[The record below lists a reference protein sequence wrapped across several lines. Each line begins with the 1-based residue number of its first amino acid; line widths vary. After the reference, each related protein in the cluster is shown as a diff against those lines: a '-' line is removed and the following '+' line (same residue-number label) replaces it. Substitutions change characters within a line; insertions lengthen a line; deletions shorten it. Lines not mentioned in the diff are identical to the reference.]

1 MPITPPMTP
10 LPHPVTAVVALEPVY
25 NILMS
30 ISALHRPEDYGGL
43 DDWVLQTASRM
54 APALREQH
62 DLLFDWLWMDSL
74 ANAVER
80 GSATESFPAY
90 LAALAIQP
98 PQVLRDRLF
107 YWFLYS
113 PHLRVGY
120 EYRIVTPPAPAKLL
134 ADYDLFCTFIT
145 ERVQGKIEEVQGVA
159 AMHALFNQPAQLQT
173 TLRVQGKIEE
183 VQGVA
188 AMHALFNQPAQL
200 QTTLVT
206 HLQTIWQE
214 FLAVEWSRIQPKLQ
228 ATVDAFQPIRL
239 EGLSIL
245 EAMQSVT
252 GRDLRPIYRLD
263 ALLTYQAVRFIPHLH
278 IGPYVVWFGN
288 HEELCI
294 GFAAHQPP
302 TSTARNRVFD
312 LDTLTNR
319 YKALAD
325 ETRLA
330 MLLALRREEELSTQE
345 FIDQFA
351 LDKSAA
357 SRHLRQLVATSLLE
371 ERRLDG
377 AKKVY
382 RVNKKAV
389 DELIEFLTGLG

>member
-173 TLRVQGKIEE
+173 TL
-183 VQGVA
+183 
-188 AMHALFNQPAQL
+188 
-200 QTTLVT
+200 VT

-345 FIDQFA
+345 LIDQFA

-357 SRHLRQLVATSLLE
+357 
-371 ERRLDG
+371 
-377 AKKVY
+377 
-382 RVNKKAV
+382 
-389 DELIEFLTGLG
+389 